1 MKLRFT
7 GTNVALAVAVAAGF
21 AAVTGCSSE
30 HRTARYWASPGYE
43 SASTTTRTTTTQTQT
58 AQADTDENSGRQQ
71 NSGQLSMTG
80 GTNSVIPLYK
90 EDLDVG
96 KREVDAGTVRV
107 KKIVKTE
114 TVNQPVELRHEE
126 VVIDRQ
132 PASATAS
139 TAPDNAFQEQE
150 TVIHLK
156 KEEPVVQKRV
166 ASAGQVVVQARSQE
180 EQQNIHEQIRSED
193 VAVDKGNAQ
202 NVTIE
207 GNIQQQNGE
216 AMGSAESPSGEAS
229 GHSENGGE
237 ITDPMMLSSGN
248 VSTLSGRPVQFSS
261 LRVQNVESDRLAKCD
276 AGNGKSIYIH
286 AGQNAG
292 TLRAGESIDVQGVV
306 KTGPA
311 DVGGTE
317 AQTLSSQPAY
327 IEAQKIEPARQ

>member
-1 MKLRFT
+1 MAASF
-7 GTNVALAVAVAAGF
+7 AVT
-21 AAVTGCSSE
+21 TGCSSDR
-30 HRTARYWASPGYE
+30 RTARYWASPTYGE
-43 SASTTTRTTTTQTQT
+43 TASTTQTTTTQT
-58 AQADTDENSGRQQ
+58 AQNDSDQNSDQQQNSDEQQ

-139 TAPDNAFQEQE
+139 AAPDNAFQEQD

-156 KEEPVVQKRV
+156 KEEPVVEKRV
-166 ASAGQVVVQARSQE
+166 ASAGQVVVQARSKE

-207 GNIQQQNGE
+207 GNIHQQNDE
-216 AMGSAESPSGEAS
+216 AMGSAESPSGESS
-229 GHSENGGE
+229 GQSENGGE
-237 ITDPMMLSSGN
+237 ITNPIMLCSGN
-248 VSTLSGRPVQFSS
+248 VATLSGRPVQFSS
-261 LRVQNVESDRLAKCD
+261 LRVQKVESDRLAKCD

-292 TLRAGESIDVQGVV
+292 PLRAGESIDVKGVV
-306 KTGPA
+306 KTGSA
-311 DVGGTE
+311 DVGGPE

-327 IEAQKIEPARQ
+327 IEAQKIESARH